1 MVPGLCICS
10 GGYVHFFVKQIRHF
24 KTNKLFVET
33 EQMFGRT
40 LCVLDELKE
49 KIFVRKRKLFALKIN
64 LRFRSG
70 ILFYKLK
77 NKKQLLM
84 ANHGRDSFKNV

>member
-1 MVPGLCICS
+1 MVHGLCFCS

-24 KTNKLFVET
+24 KTNKLFVEV

-40 LCVLDELKE
+40 LCVFDELKE

-70 ILFYKLK
+70 ILSYKLK

-84 ANHGRDSFKNV
+84 ANHRRDSFKNV